1 MYLYQSIIHIHSACT
16 LFLFVYLGLMNFILV
31 IMIRVV
37 KKNFKRSWR
46 MKLFSE
52 NNYFIRTKVS
62 IDRIRNLKYY
72 N

>member
-1 MYLYQSIIHIHSACT
+1 
-16 LFLFVYLGLMNFILV
+16 MNFILV